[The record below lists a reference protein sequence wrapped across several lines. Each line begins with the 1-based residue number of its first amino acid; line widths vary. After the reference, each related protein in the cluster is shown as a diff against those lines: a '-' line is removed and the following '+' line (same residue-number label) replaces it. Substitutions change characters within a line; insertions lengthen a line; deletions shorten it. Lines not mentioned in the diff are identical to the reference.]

1 MDTDDIA
8 PPPKKAAPPL
18 NLEGLSIAEL
28 EARILELE
36 SEILR
41 TREAI
46 ATKQKVR
53 SGADAFFRR

>member
-8 PPPKKAAPPL
+8 PPPKKAAQPL

-36 SEILR
+36 GEILR
-41 TREAI
+41 AREAI